1 VRDLLLAWRALR
13 RAKAFSLSAV
23 LTLALGIAGTT
34 AMFALMQGVL
44 LRPLAVREQ
53 DQLIVAWKDV
63 ASTAPG
69 HWPFLLPDVDVIR
82 DGSRLLER
90 VAGVGYNGATPTIV
104 IEGASAS
111 YIKTALVTG
120 EFFDVL
126 GIDPFLGRALT
137 RADDVAGAEHVMVIS
152 YGLWQRR
159 YAGSRDAIGRR
170 LTINEQPFTIVG
182 VMPPDVEFPRG
193 AEAWRTIAS
202 FAATQANA
210 AFRVDVDLIA
220 RMRRGVTV
228 AQARDELRMLIVQTE
243 QTSPPGS
250 PRGLSPV
257 VRSFEEAVVG
267 DVRSPMLVLSG
278 AVALVL
284 LIAGAN
290 VANLLLLRGESRRGE
305 LAVRAALGASRGRL
319 AREAIVESFVLAV
332 VAGAVGLTVTW
343 WTLHLLLAILPEGL
357 PRLGSVR
364 IDAAVVVFTIAL
376 AFMSAALAGLVP
388 ALWSARADVVS
399 ELRAGGRGAT
409 VGAARHGRRALVVTQ
424 VALAVTIVAAAGLL
438 TRSLLR
444 LQAVDLGLSA
454 DRLVFVQLELPQAKY
469 ATDRTRHVQFLH
481 DIVAQLEAV
490 PGIAA
495 ATPVNAWPFAGTA
508 AWDALITGE
517 GQAAEAAARNPLL
530 NLEAVHPNYFE
541 TFQIPLVRG
550 RSFTAADGQGA
561 PNVAIVSED
570 VAARTWPGQ
579 APVGKR
585 IKLGRFDSTAAWR
598 TVVGVAAPTRYR
610 ELTDPRPTLYLPS
623 EQFIVSAR
631 TLVMRTDAPLAL
643 VASAARERVRH
654 VDPDVQVVEIAPFAA
669 LLDAPLAR
677 PRFNAFLIGA
687 FGVAAL
693 LLATVGLYA
702 VMAAYVGQRSREIA
716 VRMALGARA
725 SDVRRLV
732 LGEGLRLAGLGAAI
746 GVTGAIATTRLVRG
760 MLFGVQPL
768 DPASI
773 VSAAV
778 LLVAV
783 AALACY
789 LPMRR
794 ATRVDPVVTLRAN

>member
-220 RMRRGVTV
+220 RMRPGVTV

-267 DVRSPMLVLSG
+267 D
-278 AVALVL
+278 
-284 LIAGAN
+284 
-290 VANLLLLRGESRRGE
+290 
-305 LAVRAALGASRGRL
+305 
-319 AREAIVESFVLAV
+319 
-332 VAGAVGLTVTW
+332 
-343 WTLHLLLAILPEGL
+343 
-357 PRLGSVR
+357 
-364 IDAAVVVFTIAL
+364 
-376 AFMSAALAGLVP
+376 
-388 ALWSARADVVS
+388 
-399 ELRAGGRGAT
+399 
-409 VGAARHGRRALVVTQ
+409 
-424 VALAVTIVAAAGLL
+424 
-438 TRSLLR
+438 
-444 LQAVDLGLSA
+444 
-454 DRLVFVQLELPQAKY
+454 
-469 ATDRTRHVQFLH
+469 
-481 DIVAQLEAV
+481 
-490 PGIAA
+490 
-495 ATPVNAWPFAGTA
+495 
-508 AWDALITGE
+508 
-517 GQAAEAAARNPLL
+517 
-530 NLEAVHPNYFE
+530 
-541 TFQIPLVRG
+541 
-550 RSFTAADGQGA
+550 
-561 PNVAIVSED
+561 
-570 VAARTWPGQ
+570 
-579 APVGKR
+579 
-585 IKLGRFDSTAAWR
+585 
-598 TVVGVAAPTRYR
+598 
-610 ELTDPRPTLYLPS
+610 
-623 EQFIVSAR
+623 
-631 TLVMRTDAPLAL
+631 
-643 VASAARERVRH
+643 
-654 VDPDVQVVEIAPFAA
+654 
-669 LLDAPLAR
+669 
-677 PRFNAFLIGA
+677 
-687 FGVAAL
+687 
-693 LLATVGLYA
+693 
-702 VMAAYVGQRSREIA
+702 
-716 VRMALGARA
+716 
-725 SDVRRLV
+725 
-732 LGEGLRLAGLGAAI
+732 
-746 GVTGAIATTRLVRG
+746 
-760 MLFGVQPL
+760 
-768 DPASI
+768 
-773 VSAAV
+773 
-778 LLVAV
+778 
-783 AALACY
+783 
-789 LPMRR
+789 
-794 ATRVDPVVTLRAN
+794 